1 MQVKGENTTI
11 LGGTPTFNFGEAI
24 KYLKRGFRVCRQ
36 GWNGKSQYVEL
47 ASNISYKSAKGDI
60 VNCEHE
66 CIGNKAI
73 AFVGTSGVQMGWL
86 ASQADMLA
94 EDWMFAEWEVKMD
107 RQEVINIFA
116 QEMAK
121 TQKKADKFYYKQD
134 NKDMAAY
141 CTDHALVIKN
151 LAIKLGICEEVYQEA
166 YKIYDFRNSGK
177 TGYTLK
183 DGKIVIIKE
192 ANNG

>member
-121 TQKKADKFYYKQD
+121 TQKKADKFYYEQN
-134 NKDMAAY
+134 NKDMSSY
-141 CTDHALVIKN
+141 CEDHALVIKN

-177 TGYTLK
+177 KGYTLK
-183 DGKIVIIKE
+183 NGKIVKIE
-192 ANNG
+192 G

>member
-183 DGKIVIIKE
+183 DGKIIKE

>member
-1 MQVKGENTTI
+1 MNFKQALEEMKKGIPMKLPSWGGYWCWDDESKTIIMYTKDNQRLDIRETQRVEYTLDNVLSDEWISANGENTTI

-36 GWNGKSQYVEL
+36 GWNGKSQYIEL

-94 EDWMFAEWEVKMD
+94 EDWMFAE
-107 RQEVINIFA
+107 
-116 QEMAK
+116 
-121 TQKKADKFYYKQD
+121 
-134 NKDMAAY
+134 
-141 CTDHALVIKN
+141 
-151 LAIKLGICEEVYQEA
+151 
-166 YKIYDFRNSGK
+166 
-177 TGYTLK
+177 
-183 DGKIVIIKE
+183 
-192 ANNG
+192 

>member
-141 CTDHALVIKN
+141 CTDHALVIKD
-151 LAIKLGICEEVYQEA
+151 LAVKLGICDEVYIEA

-183 DGKIVIIKE
+183 DGKIVKL
-192 ANNG
+192 